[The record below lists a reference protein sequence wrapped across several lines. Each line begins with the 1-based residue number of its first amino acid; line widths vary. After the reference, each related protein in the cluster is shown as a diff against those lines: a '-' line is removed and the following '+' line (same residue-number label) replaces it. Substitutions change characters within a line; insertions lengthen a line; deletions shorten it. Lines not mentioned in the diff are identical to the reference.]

1 MNKKTSQDGLYVY
14 SNPGDPPPL
23 PPPPILPQQQ
33 SDTKMQ
39 PQVTWIK
46 FKSQLKIV
54 WRLGRERRAST
65 LLRRK
70 NNNNN
75 NNNNSSIRNN
85 NNKIGQF

>member
-1 MNKKTSQDGLYVY
+1 MNKKPPRTGSMCIAILGT
-14 SNPGDPPPL
+14 PPL

-33 SDTKMQ
+33 SDAKMQ

-85 NNKIGQF
+85 NEKIGQF

>member
-1 MNKKTSQDGLYVY
+1 MNKKPPRTGSMCIAILGT
-14 SNPGDPPPL
+14 PPP
-23 PPPPILPQQQ
+23 PSPTPILPQQQ
-33 SDTKMQ
+33 SDAKMQ

>member
-1 MNKKTSQDGLYVY
+1 MNKK
-14 SNPGDPPPL
+14 PPRTGSMCIAILGTPL
-23 PPPPILPQQQ
+23 PSPTPILPQQQ
-33 SDTKMQ
+33 SDAKMQ

>member
-1 MNKKTSQDGLYVY
+1 MNKKPPRTGSMCIAILGT
-14 SNPGDPPPL
+14 PPPF

-33 SDTKMQ
+33 SDAKMQ

-75 NNNNSSIRNN
+75 NSIRNN
-85 NNKIGQF
+85 NKNIGQF

>member
-1 MNKKTSQDGLYVY
+1 MNKKPPRTGSMCIAILGT
-14 SNPGDPPPL
+14 PPPPF

-33 SDTKMQ
+33 SDAKMQ

-75 NNNNSSIRNN
+75 NIRNN
-85 NNKIGQF
+85 NKNIGQF